1 MLATFAAPNSPMSF
15 SLLQAEPFSG
25 RTHQIRV
32 HAAEMG
38 FPLVGDRTYGQNAS
52 VAWCPSL
59 FLHCWQMS
67 LLGVDSRQAVSLS
80 AELPQVLRSALYSL
94 TLLSG
99 DLPEKGINVNV
110 LSHNCFV
117 KPAPSC

>member
-1 MLATFAAPNSPMSF
+1 MLATLAPPNSPITF

-32 HAAEMG
+32 HAADMG
-38 FPLVGDRTYGQNAS
+38 FPLVGDRAYGQNIS

-67 LLGVDSRQAVSLS
+67 LVGVYSREAVTLK
-80 AELPQVLRSALYSL
+80 AELPKVLRSALYSL
-94 TLLSG
+94 TLLKG
-99 DLPEKGINVNV
+99 DLPEKG
-110 LSHNCFV
+110 L
-117 KPAPSC
+117 KKLRKGTETETT